1 MTPRPVAQ
9 AILRGLLAAGCVSLL
24 AGCGALAKL
33 SELGR
38 PPAMAPI
45 TDPTKDPTWRPV
57 SLPMPAPEPAPA
69 EANSLWRRGS
79 RAFLKDQRASTV
91 GDTLTVLVNITD
103 SADVENNSTRTTA
116 GSQQMGIPNFFGV
129 ETVIPRI
136 FHGANPASL
145 VSTNS
150 AGSWQ
155 GQGVIK
161 RTDTV
166 TLRLAAI
173 VTQVLPNGDLVVSGR
188 QQMRVNS
195 ELRDLSVS
203 GIARPSDIASDN
215 TISHDRLAEARIVY
229 GGRGQSSDIQ
239 TPRWGQ
245 QLLDIVL
252 PF

>member
-1 MTPRPVAQ
+1 MTSRAMTGT
-9 AILRGLLAAGCVSLL
+9 ILRGMVAAGCVSLL

-33 SELGR
+33 SELGH

-45 TDPTKDPTWRPV
+45 VDPTKEPNWRPV
-57 SLPMPAPEPAPA
+57 TLPMPAPEPAPT
-69 EANSLWRRGS
+69 EANSLWRHGS
-79 RAFLKDQRASTV
+79 RAFLKDQRASQV

-116 GSQQMGIPNFFGV
+116 GSQQMGITNFFGL
-129 ETVIPRI
+129 ENAIPHI
-136 FHGANPASL
+136 LNGATPSSL
-145 VSTNS
+145 VNTNS
-150 AGSWQ
+150 AGSWA

-173 VTQVLPNGDLVVSGR
+173 VTQVLPNGDLVVTGR

-215 TISHDRLAEARIVY
+215 TISHDRLAEARIIY
-229 GGRGQSSDIQ
+229 GGRGQNSDIQ
-239 TPRWGQ
+239 TPRWGD
-245 QLLDIVL
+245 QLLDILL

>member
-1 MTPRPVAQ
+1 MNT
-9 AILRGLLAAGCVSLL
+9 ILRGMLAAGCVSLL

-45 TDPTKDPTWRPV
+45 TDPTKAPTWRPV
-57 SLPMPAPEPAPA
+57 TLPMPAPEPAPT
-69 EANSLWRRGS
+69 EANSLWRHGS
-79 RAFLKDQRASTV
+79 RAFLKDQRASQV
-91 GDTLTVLVNITD
+91 GDTLTVLVNIAD
-103 SADVENNSTRTTA
+103 GADVENNSTRATA
-116 GSQQMGIPNFFGV
+116 GSEQMGITNFFGV
-129 ETVIPRI
+129 ENVIPRI
-136 FHGANPASL
+136 FGNHANPASL
-145 VSTNS
+145 VNTNS
-150 AGSWQ
+150 ASNWNGA
-155 GQGVIK
+155 GVIK

-173 VTQVLPNGDLVVSGR
+173 VTQVLPNGDLVVTGR

-195 ELRDLSVS
+195 ELRDLSVD

>member
-1 MTPRPVAQ
+1 MITATLRS
-9 AILRGLLAAGCVSLL
+9 ILLGGCVMSL
-24 AGCGALAKL
+24 AGCGALEKL
-33 SELGR
+33 SDVGR
-38 PPAMAPI
+38 PPSLAPI

-57 SLPMPAPEPAPA
+57 TLPMSAPEPAPT

-103 SADVENNSTRTTA
+103 SADVENNSTRNTA
-116 GSQQMGIPNFFGV
+116 GSQQMGMTGFFGL
-129 ETVIPRI
+129 ETKIPKI
-136 FHGANPASL
+136 FSGANPANL
-145 VSTNS
+145 VNTNS
-150 AGSWQ
+150 TGAWN

-161 RTDTV
+161 RNETV

-173 VTQVLPNGDLVVSGR
+173 VTQVLPNGDLVVTGR

-195 ELRDLSVS
+195 ELRDLQVS

-215 TISHDRLAEARIVY
+215 TISHDRLAEARIIY
-229 GGRGQSSDIQ
+229 GGKGQNSDIQ

-245 QLLDIVL
+245 QILDIIL